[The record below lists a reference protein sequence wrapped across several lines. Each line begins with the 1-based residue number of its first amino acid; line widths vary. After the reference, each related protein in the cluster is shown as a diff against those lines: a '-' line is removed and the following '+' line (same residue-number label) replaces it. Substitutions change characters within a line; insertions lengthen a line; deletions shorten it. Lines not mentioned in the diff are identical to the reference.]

1 MATLTMQRVF
11 DAPPAKV
18 FEFLTK
24 TENLLNWWGPE
35 GTQIRDHNLDF
46 SKVGAWS
53 AVMVG
58 PEGGAAEVGGQV
70 LEVIAP
76 HAVELTLSFV
86 MEDGRGPESTIRFEV
101 SASDTGGSHLLLTQT
116 GLDPEHI
123 DDMMNKGWN
132 AALLRLELLVTKNQK
147 RELKHG

>member
-1 MATLTMQRVF
+1 MQRMF

-18 FEFLTK
+18 FDFLTQ

-35 GTQIRDHNLDF
+35 GTRIRDHSLDF
-46 SKVGAWS
+46 SKVGRWS

-70 LEVIAP
+70 LAVNP
-76 HAVELTLSFV
+76 PYFVELTLSFV
-86 MEDGRGPESTIRFEV
+86 MEGGRGPESTIRFEV
-101 SASDTGGSHLLLTQT
+101 SASDAGGTHLLLTQT

-132 AALLRLELLVTKNQK
+132 AALLRLENLVTKTK
-147 RELKHG
+147 